1 MNKRSIKH
9 IDFDGKTVLVRG
21 DFNVP
26 KRGEDISDDSRI
38 RDALPTLSLL
48 SRGGAK
54 VVICSHFGRPAGQV
68 IEEMSLQPVRKR
80 LSEMLEEEWSVLH
93 LLVKLQPN
101 DLKEQEHQEK
111 RPVIN

>member
-1 MNKRSIKH
+1 MNKQSIRH
-9 IDFDGKTVLVRG
+9 ADFDGKTVLVRV

-26 KRGEDISDDSRI
+26 KRGQVISDDSRI
-38 RDALPTLSLL
+38 RAALPTLSLL

-80 LSEMLEEEWSVLH
+80 LSEILNKPILDAGG
-93 LLVKLQPN
+93 PN
-101 DLKEQEHQEK
+101 A
-111 RPVIN
+111 